1 MHGFSHA
8 YGAPT
13 EKNEAI
19 SMIRKAYEMGYDF
32 FDTAECYIGT
42 NTDGTTSYNE
52 ELVGVALRDV
62 RNHVVL
68 QRSLALHMAIMV

>member
-1 MHGFSHA
+1 MVFSYA

-42 NTDGTTSYNE
+42 K
-52 ELVGVALRDV
+52 V
-62 RNHVVL
+62 RK
-68 QRSLALHMAIMV
+68 SSSE

>member
-1 MHGFSHA
+1 
-8 YGAPT
+8 
-13 EKNEAI
+13 
-19 SMIRKAYEMGYDF
+19 MIRKAYEMGYDF